1 MKSFLEHLTEAVSMD
16 DDLLGHLTHVKD
28 IPHESPK
35 HTMTSVGLIRD
46 FHHLRQGKPS
56 GVTASL
62 KHDGGASDHIIHD
75 KDGRVGVS
83 DKIRLARGVVA
94 YSDEEIDKHFGKHPE
109 YATALK
115 HLRNHGHEIV
125 SPGHHVQGDILWSP
139 GDKSTTKSD
148 KTEYTPNRITYHA
161 KSSAPLGIALHSEIK
176 KGVAYGLSKRATRS
190 SKNVFVPR
198 EDFNPSEHEYKDED
212 KKAVEH
218 HLGQAEK
225 LISQHTTEHLT
236 PAHIEHLTIY
246 HNRVAR
252 GGRKPSVEG
261 YASYLRS
268 RGEEA
273 AGKLKSEAGKTKA
286 RNQFESMAQHVE
298 ANKEHFNRSIQ
309 IRHHLQSATDH
320 VLNGIN
326 HPDLST
332 SIDGKKSRGEGVVL
346 RVNNRPAAKL
356 VHSDIQHALGN
367 NPRFPNKGAINE
379 SAEKSG
385 VAVIGKI
392 RYATLGHK
400 KMVDKAE
407 EIARDKNANLHIH
420 LTGASDPLTPE
431 QKKQHAEA
439 MFDHP
444 VESTTNVFDSLSRLS
459 EKYHTLHLVA
469 GSDRANEYR
478 EIAKKNGQPDKSGK
492 VPFYFPGG
500 IHVHEVEGKRTSIA
514 DIGKHP
520 TKMSRDELERSAS
533 ATEVTG
539 LAKSGD
545 YEGFKAYH
553 PGINEKI
560 VRSNYDTIRAQSAQE
575 KPKRKKTIKEI
586 KEDAKKEF
594 YSGKHTKGPSQLSN
608 VSDTELDKLR
618 KMFTPDEPKKKLN
631 EKMDK
636 LISFRKRIDAMRL
649 VPTRSSSK
657 EDEE

>member
-1 MKSFLEHLTEAVSMD
+1 
-16 DDLLGHLTHVKD
+16 
-28 IPHESPK
+28 
-35 HTMTSVGLIRD
+35 MTSVGLIRD

-62 KHDGGASDHIIHD
+62 KHDGGASVHIIHN

-83 DKIRLARGVVA
+83 DKHRLARGVVA
-94 YSDEEIDKHFGKHPE
+94 YSDDEVDKHFGKHPE

-139 GDKSTTKSD
+139 GDKSKSESG
-148 KTEYTPNRITYHA
+148 KTEYEPNRIRYA
-161 KSSAPLGIALHSEIK
+161 ARSSAPLGIALHSEIK
-176 KGVAYGLSKRATRS
+176 NGVAYGLSKRATRS
-190 SKNVFVPR
+190 SKNVYVPR
-198 EDFNPSEHEYKDED
+198 EDFKPSEHEYKDED

-218 HLGQAEK
+218 HLGEAEK
-225 LISQHTTEHLT
+225 LISKHTTEHLT
-236 PAHIEHLTIY
+236 PGHIEHLTIY

-252 GGRKPSVEG
+252 GGRKPTVEG

-273 AGKLKSEAGKTKA
+273 AGKLKTEAGKTKA
-286 RNQFESMAQHVE
+286 RNQFESMAQHAE
-298 ANKEHFNRSIQ
+298 TNKEHFNRSIQ
-309 IRHHLQSATDH
+309 IRHHLQAATDR

-326 HPDLST
+326 HPDLET
-332 SIDGKKSRGEGVVL
+332 TVDGKKSRGEGVVL
-346 RVNNRPAAKL
+346 RVGDRPAAKL

-400 KMVDKAE
+400 KMVDKAKK
-407 EIARDKNANLHIH
+407 ISKDRNANLHIH

-439 MFDHP
+439 MFNHP

-459 EKYHTLHLVA
+459 GKYHSLHLVA

-478 EIAKKNGQPDKSGK
+478 EIANKYNGKPDKSGK
-492 VPFYFPGG
+492 VPFHFPGG
-500 IHVHEVEGKRTSIA
+500 IHVHEVQGKRTSIA

-520 TKMSRDELERSAS
+520 TKMNRDELERSAS

-553 PGINEKI
+553 PGINDKI
-560 VRSNYDTIRAQSAQE
+560 VKSNYDTIRSQSSQE

-586 KEDAKKEF
+586 KE
-594 YSGKHTKGPSQLSN
+594 
-608 VSDTELDKLR
+608 ELKQNASAQYMKTREKL
-618 KMFTPDEPKKKLN
+618 KSADLTPDEREFYENKKKIMMSLTN
-631 EKMDK
+631 KKD
-636 LISFRKRIDAMRL
+636 
-649 VPTRSSSK
+649 TSSSNGGK
-657 EDEE
+657 